1 VSASPSYPESLREQI
16 ERYLQEMRFSEE
28 ALTAGLEEAM
38 LYSLLAGGKRIR
50 PVLALAT
57 ARAVGLEP
65 SEVMPLA
72 AALELIHTYS
82 LIHDDLPAMDDD
94 DLRRG
99 QPTCHVKFGE
109 DVAILAGDG
118 LYAEAFRHLLAC
130 QRSQPERV
138 LQAAAELAAATG
150 VNGMVGGQYAD
161 VSTRTPPGPAT
172 LRRLHELKTGRL
184 IGASILCVLLL
195 GGVADGPAM
204 LPFRRFATELGVLFQ
219 IVDDILDV
227 TGTDDAL
234 GKPRGSDERHGKRT
248 YVSEFGI
255 ERATELAAES
265 HETALRALDEAARRA
280 PVAVSATGMASGHSD
295 TDELK
300 QITDFIYTRT
310 S

>member
-1 VSASPSYPESLREQI
+1 VSSSYPDHLREEV
-16 ERYLQEMRFSEE
+16 ERYIEGLRFSDEP
-28 ALTAGLEEAM
+28 LTAGLEEAM
-38 LYSLLAGGKRIR
+38 RYSLLAGGKRIR

-57 ARAVGLEP
+57 ARAVGLEQGG
-65 SEVMPLA
+65 VLPLA
-72 AALELIHTYS
+72 GAIELIHTYS

-94 DLRRG
+94 ELRRG

-118 LYAEAFRHLLAC
+118 LYAEAFRHLLRN
-130 QRSQPERV
+130 QRSEPERV
-138 LQAAAELAAATG
+138 LNAAAELAAATG

-161 VSTRTPPGPAT
+161 VSADTLSGPDG

-184 IGASILCVLLL
+184 IGASVLCVLLL
-195 GGVADGPAM
+195 TGIDEGPETS
-204 LPFRRFATELGVLFQ
+204 PFRRFAAELGVLFQ

-255 ERATELAAES
+255 DRARALAADS
-265 HETALRALDEAARRA
+265 HRMAREALAEVAERSPLPGATA
-280 PVAVSATGMASGHSD
+280 
-295 TDELK
+295 ELEG
-300 QITDFIYTRT
+300 IADFIYTRT

>member
-1 VSASPSYPESLREQI
+1 MSAAAANATYPEHLRGVV
-16 ERYLQEMRFSEE
+16 ERYLEGLRFSEE
-28 ALTAGLEEAM
+28 SITAGLEEAM
-38 LYSLLAGGKRIR
+38 RYSLLAGGKRIR

-57 ARAVGLEP
+57 AHAVGLEQR
-65 SEVMPLA
+65 EVLPLA
-72 AALELIHTYS
+72 GAIELIHTYS

-99 QPTCHVKFGE
+99 RPTCHVRFGE
-109 DVAILAGDG
+109 GVAILAGDG
-118 LYAEAFRHLLAC
+118 LYAEAFRHLLTH
-130 QRSQPERV
+130 QRSAPERV
-138 LQAAAELAAATG
+138 LAAAAELAAATG

-161 VSTRTPPGPAT
+161 ISPPTGSGGAA

-184 IGASILCVLLL
+184 IAASVLCVLLL
-195 GGVADGPAM
+195 SGIEDASQTAA
-204 LPFRRFATELGVLFQ
+204 LRRFAAELGVLFQ

-255 ERATELAAES
+255 DRARQLAGESHATAQGALAEAAALTLAAGGGADATGELAAI
-265 HETALRALDEAARRA
+265 A
-280 PVAVSATGMASGHSD
+280 
-295 TDELK
+295 
-300 QITDFIYTRT
+300 DFVYTRT

>member
-1 VSASPSYPESLREQI
+1 VSSSYPDHLREEV
-16 ERYLQEMRFSEE
+16 ERYVEGLRFSDEP
-28 ALTAGLEEAM
+28 LTAGLEEAM
-38 LYSLLAGGKRIR
+38 RYSLLAGGKRIR

-57 ARAVGLEP
+57 ARAVGMRKED
-65 SEVMPLA
+65 VMPLA
-72 AALELIHTYS
+72 GAIELIHTYS

-94 DLRRG
+94 ELRRG

-118 LYAEAFRHLLAC
+118 LYAEAFAHLLRN
-130 QRSQPERV
+130 QRSAPERV
-138 LQAAAELAAATG
+138 LAAAAELAAATG

-161 VSTRTPPGPAT
+161 VSADTPSGPEQ

-184 IGASILCVLLL
+184 IGASVLCVLLL
-195 GGVADGPAM
+195 TGIDDGAQTA
-204 LPFRRFATELGVLFQ
+204 PFRRFAAELGVLFQ

-255 ERATELAAES
+255 DRARELAAES
-265 HETALRALDEAARRA
+265 HRMARNALAEVAERSRVPGATA
-280 PVAVSATGMASGHSD
+280 
-295 TDELK
+295 ELEG
-300 QITDFIYTRT
+300 IADFIYTRT

>member
-1 VSASPSYPESLREQI
+1 VAVSAGYPEHLREEVDRYI
-16 ERYLQEMRFSEE
+16 EAMRFSEE
-28 ALTAGLEEAM
+28 PLTAGLEEAM
-38 LYSLLAGGKRIR
+38 RYSLLAGGKRIR

-57 ARAVGLEP
+57 ARAVGLEQGN
-65 SEVMPLA
+65 VMPLA
-72 AALELIHTYS
+72 GAIELIHTYS

-94 DLRRG
+94 ALRRG

-118 LYAEAFRHLLAC
+118 LYAEAFAHLLRN
-130 QRSQPERV
+130 QRSAPERV
-138 LQAAAELAAATG
+138 LEAAAELAAATG

-161 VSTRTPPGPAT
+161 VSAETASGGGA

-184 IGASILCVLLL
+184 IGASVLCVLLL
-195 GGVADGPAM
+195 SGVEDAAESE
-204 LPFRRFATELGVLFQ
+204 PFRRFAAELGVLFQ

-255 ERATELAAES
+255 ERARDLAAES
-265 HETALRALDEAARRA
+265 HRMAREALAEVAERSPVRGATA
-280 PVAVSATGMASGHSD
+280 
-295 TDELK
+295 ELEG
-300 QITDFIYTRT
+300 IADFIYTRT